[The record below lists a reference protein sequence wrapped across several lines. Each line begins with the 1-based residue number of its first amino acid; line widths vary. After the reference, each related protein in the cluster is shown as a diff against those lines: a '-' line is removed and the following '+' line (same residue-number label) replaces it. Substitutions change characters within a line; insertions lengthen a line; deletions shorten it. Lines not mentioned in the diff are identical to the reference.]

1 MQAYIFKDTETGRG
15 ECHLET
21 DTQRKNSHV
30 MTEAEIEVML
40 VQAKECQGLLVTE
53 VRRESMAL
61 PIP

>member
-1 MQAYIFKDTETGRG
+1 M
-15 ECHLET
+15 ET

-40 VQAKECQGLLVTE
+40 VQAKECQRLLVTE

>member
-1 MQAYIFKDTETGRG
+1 M
-15 ECHLET
+15 ET

-61 PIP
+61 SIP